1 MHTTPLPLKGI
12 SSMATRLLQG
22 ELLQLY
28 QAQTGRSVQIEAV
41 GGVDAARRVQA
52 GEPFDVAL
60 LAADAI
66 DKLIASGALRA
77 GSRVDLVRSPVAV
90 AVREGALAPD
100 ISSEDALRRAVES
113 ARSIGY
119 STGPSGGHL
128 TRLFEEWGLA
138 DVLRSRTVQAQP
150 GVPVA
155 ALVARGEVE
164 LGFQQLSELM
174 NVPGVTVLG
183 LMPGR
188 TAFITTFSAGVPAHA
203 ARADEVR
210 ALLDFFNSPEAV
222 AVKRRHGMEPL

>member
-1 MHTTPLPLKGI
+1 
-12 SSMATRLLQG
+12 MATRLMQS

-28 QAQTGRSVQIEAV
+28 QARTGRTVQIVAV
-41 GGVDAARRVQA
+41 GGVDAARRVQG

-66 DKLIASGALRA
+66 DKLIVSGALRA
-77 GSRVDLVRSPVAV
+77 DSRVDLVRSPVAV
-90 AVREGALAPD
+90 AVREGAPKPD
-100 ISSEDALRRAVES
+100 IGSEDALRRAVES

-128 TRLFEEWGLA
+128 TRLFDQWGLA
-138 DVLRSRTVQAQP
+138 DTLRSRTVQAKP

-155 ALVARGEVE
+155 ALVASGEVE

-183 LMPGR
+183 LLPGS
-188 TAFITTFSAGVPAHA
+188 TAFITTFSAGVPVHT
-203 ARADEVR
+203 ARANEVR
-210 ALLDFFNSPEAV
+210 ALLDFFNSPDAV
-222 AVKRRHGMEPL
+222 AVKRRHGMEPI